1 MLQCRMNDD
10 AGKRTAARRSSIE
23 ARGLETAR
31 RASITD
37 RGVDMTWRAN
47 GAPAQI
53 LRFIFT
59 KG

>member
-1 MLQCRMNDD
+1 MNDD